1 MSIFRFFLR
10 IFLVYDFTETSLESS
25 VFRFVLFPDQ
35 TGLIVCRLPADGAFF
50 QFFSKSLLVRK
61 AIRLFSSATCCSS
74 SLMRVYLFDLALISR
89 PLKASVFDALVIQHE
104 SCFVPVKSL
113 ETIGTCSAK
122 QKNRIIIGVQTER
135 LGNKSSQSV
144 YPFAKIGLTAN
155 EIDFHIIYIWKHFDH
170 DTKDSCSNF

>member
-1 MSIFRFFLR
+1 MF
-10 IFLVYDFTETSLESS
+10 
-25 VFRFVLFPDQ
+25 
-35 TGLIVCRLPADGAFF
+35 
-50 QFFSKSLLVRK
+50 
-61 AIRLFSSATCCSS
+61 FSSAQT
-74 SLMRVYLFDLALISR
+74 VY
-89 PLKASVFDALVIQHE
+89 
-104 SCFVPVKSL
+104 L

-122 QKNRIIIGVQTER
+122 QKNCIIIGVQTEL

>member
-1 MSIFRFFLR
+1 MNESKHTGKLLPNPYKNVRQEYQYLTKQPFFTGKNG
-10 IFLVYDFTETSLESS
+10 FLFLYGKSGQESA
-25 VFRFVLFPDQ
+25 Q
-35 TGLIVCRLPADGAFF
+35 
-50 QFFSKSLLVRK
+50 
-61 AIRLFSSATCCSS
+61 
-74 SLMRVYLFDLALISR
+74 LMRVYLFDLALISR
-89 PLKASVFDALVIQHE
+89 PLKASVFDVLIIQHE

-113 ETIGTCSAK
+113 EMIGTCSAK